1 MIRISIDELQDKL
14 TDYVEDTAQNHHTV
28 LIQSKGGN
36 AVMISEDDWNSINDI
51 LQVVSM
57 SGIAES
63 LREGLQDTIDQ
74 TAENID

>member
-1 MIRISIDELQDKL
+1 MIRMTPDELQKDL
-14 TDYVEDTAQNHHTV
+14 CTVVDTTAVEHTTI
-28 LIQSKGGN
+28 LIQGTQGN
-36 AVMISEDDWNSINDI
+36 AVMISEEDWNSINDI

-63 LREGLQDTIDQ
+63 LREGLQGRIEQ

>member
-1 MIRISIDELQDKL
+1 MIKITLNELQDKL
-14 TDYVEDTAQNHHTV
+14 ADYINDTALNHKTL
-28 LIQSKGGN
+28 LIQGHAGN

-63 LREGLQDTIDQ
+63 LREGLQETIDQ